1 MDSSTPAILNNHPR
15 PMRDVTPAL
24 SNQHPGRE

>member
-1 MDSSTPAILNNHPR
+1 MDSPTPAILNNHPR
-15 PMRDVTPAL
+15 ATRDAYPAL